1 MRRPSRVLDAFARAV
16 EACALLKPRRMS
28 RPSRS
33 WFVVLTL
40 VLALSFTASASA
52 DPSPTATATVELS
65 GVVTDKVTGAP
76 VAGVLVHVAG
86 AEGVVRDATTDAR
99 GRYRVTVG
107 EGVYKV
113 LFVYG
118 MSQTMVSVQLQAG
131 KGGTLDAK
139 IDSGSGETIVVK
151 DKIVPKVMPKAK
163 NYAASKAPP
172 YSEKVILADTWT
184 RAWLLLDIDERGDV
198 TRFKWLK
205 RPGYD
210 LEKLTTAEVWKI
222 KFEPAIGPDGKPMR
236 VRMVWKFEWP
246 AVGWLNLM
254 NDATRSYSP
263 SGVTFIQGDK
273 ASDFRAHHPFEYIP
287 CTGESTANLD
297 SYYPI
302 TRDCSTYDLK
312 TADTEQWIVR
322 GAPTAELTATY
333 DQQSV
338 AFTKVGPMQRSKLV
352 PALATSA
359 STVALAAVSVLAY
372 YHRKGLAELNSPDQ
386 NPEPCF
392 GDCAVA
398 RDAEHAKRAVEI
410 ERYRKYT
417 IGLGAATVAVG
428 CASAFLWSR
437 AIESRKQRMPSISF
451 EHAPGGGSVS
461 LGFGF

>member
-1 MRRPSRVLDAFARAV
+1 
-16 EACALLKPRRMS
+16 LLKPRRMS

-33 WFVVLTL
+33 WFVLLTL

-52 DPSPTATATVELS
+52 DPSPTATPTAELS

-86 AEGVVRDATTDAR
+86 PEGVVRDATTDGR
-99 GRYRVTVG
+99 GRYRVTVA

-113 LFVYG
+113 LFAYG
-118 MSQTMVSVQLQAG
+118 TSQTMVSVQLQAG

-139 IDSGSGETIVVK
+139 IDSGSGETIVLK
-151 DKIVPKVMPKAK
+151 DKVVPKQLPKIK
-163 NYAASKAPP
+163 NYAPSKAPP
-172 YSEKVILADTWT
+172 YSDKAVTSDTWT
-184 RAWLLLDIDERGDV
+184 RAWLLLDVDEHGDV
-198 TRFKWLK
+198 ARFKWLK
-205 RPGYD
+205 RPGLD
-210 LEKLTTAEVWKI
+210 LEKLATAEVWKL
-222 KFEPAIGPDGKPMR
+222 KFEPALDPEGKPMR
-236 VRMVWKFEWP
+236 VRVVWKFEWP

-273 ASDFRAHHPFEYIP
+273 ASDFRAHHPYNYIP

-297 SYYPI
+297 SYYPV

-312 TADTEQWIVR
+312 VADREQWVVR
-322 GAPTAELTATY
+322 GGAPTAELTPTY
-333 DQQSV
+333 DPATSAVV
-338 AFTKVGPMQRSKLV
+338 ARTGPMQRSKLV
-352 PALATSA
+352 PAIATST
-359 STVALAAVSVLAY
+359 STVALAVVSTLAY
-372 YHRKGLAELNSPDQ
+372 YHRKGLAELNSPNQ

-428 CASAFLWSR
+428 CVSAFLWSR
-437 AIESRKQRMPSISF
+437 AIESRKQRVPNISVGF
-451 EHAPGGGSVS
+451 SEGGATVR
-461 LGFGF
+461 LGMRF